1 MEEHLH
7 TRCRPSPTWI
17 YRGLPNYCWALSTTL
32 DRVTKRYGM
41 TPEERRDLE
50 NGLLRKFKRHYQQYS
65 HSAPS
70 PCHPVEW
77 LSIMQHHGAPT
88 RLMDWTYSPH
98 VALYFALDESD
109 SDASVWAINHDALI
123 EQLPGQKELPSELRP
138 IYQEPNQHIT
148 SDMFRNIFC
157 KDFRFVCPIT
167 PYEMNQRLT
176 IQQGLFLCPGDV
188 SASFQENLAAV
199 QSNTP
204 IIKYV
209 IPNDI
214 KVRKKIL
221 FMLQR
226 MNMNAATLFPGLDG
240 FARSLKTLSANGK
253 EFLAPTRT

>member
-17 YRGLPNYCWALSTTL
+17 YRGLPNHCWALSTTL
-32 DRVTKRYGM
+32 ERVAKRYWM
-41 TPEERRDLE
+41 TSDERRDLE
-50 NGLLRKFKRHYQQYS
+50 SGLLRKFKRHYQQYS

-88 RLMDWTYSPH
+88 RLMDWTYSPY
-98 VALYFALDESD
+98 VALYFALDDSD
-109 SDASVWAINHDALI
+109 GDASVWAINQDVLI
-123 EQLPGQKELPSELRP
+123 TNLKNNKELPSELRSVH
-138 IYQEPNQHIT
+138 QMPNQRIT
-148 SDMFRNIFC
+148 SEAFNNIFC
-157 KDFRFVCPIT
+157 KGFRFVCPIT

-176 IQQGLFLCPGDV
+176 VQQGLFLCPGDV
-188 SASFQENLAAV
+188 SASFQENLAAA
-199 QSNTP
+199 QSNTS
-204 IIKYV
+204 IIKFV
-209 IPNDI
+209 IPSDVE
-214 KVRKKIL
+214 VRKEIL

-253 EFLAPTRT
+253 EFLATKEK